1 MKTFKELFLEA
12 QTAEELDTYNKWKEL
27 VNMSAVEIQEFLDS
41 EEGKEAGLKRSEASE
56 LGISNG
62 RDSARA
68 IIRMKAKKF
77 DEFNDTD
84 KKWMQ
89 KQISFI
95 SRMRGN
101 KGDIYDDKGNKTRKL
116 TSLLIW
122 GHDPEKYNIF
132 KRG

>member
-1 MKTFKELFLEA
+1 MTFKQMFLES
-12 QTAEELDTYNKWKEL
+12 EEKSLKDDYTKWKEL
-27 VNMSAVEIQEFLDS
+27 VNMTSKELQEFLDS

-56 LGISNG
+56 LGISTG

-68 IIRMKAKKF
+68 ILRMKEKPF
-77 DEFNDTD
+77 EEWNETD
-84 KKWMQ
+84 LQWMR

-101 KGDIYDDKGNKTRKL
+101 EGELFDENKNKTRKH

-122 GHDPEKYNIF
+122 GHNPIKYG
-132 KRG
+132 KD